1 MTRDPD
7 PRLAA
12 LSAVEVF
19 CESRVPAELRGELRL
34 ECSRR
39 GNSITIVERRPPWNP
54 ELIGTGW
61 TSMKVAQLRYDSSS
75 KRWTLYC
82 RDRNE
87 RWWPYDGVPPS
98 HGLDPLLAEVDA
110 DPTGIFWG

>member
-1 MTRDPD
+1 VPSD
-7 PRLAA
+7 PRQAA

-19 CESRVPAELRGELRL
+19 CEARVPQEHRHELRL

-54 ELIGTGW
+54 ELIGGDW
-61 TSMKVAQLRYDSSS
+61 TSMKVAQLRYEPSSR
-75 KRWTLYC
+75 RWTLYC

-87 RWWPYDGVPPS
+87 RWWPYDNIGPS
-98 HGLDPLLAEVDA
+98 QSVDPLLAEIEA
-110 DPTGIFWG
+110 DPTGILWG